1 MRTLLLA
8 VICVIGGYFLYQY
21 WNGSTHLGFNVGSP
35 ATGVIDTEGAKRR
48 GAELGE
54 AAARATG
61 KVEDATAKV
70 RETVGEAALTGKIK
84 AKMALDDTI
93 KARSIEVSTSGSI
106 VTVSGSVASRGER
119 DRALSLARETA
130 GVTKVVDHLAVQN

>member
-1 MRTLLLA
+1 MRTLVLA

-21 WNGSTHLGFNVGSP
+21 WNGSSPHGLNVPAP

-54 AAARATG
+54 AAARASS
-61 KVEDATAKV
+61 KVQDATAKM

-93 KARSIEVSTSGSI
+93 KARAIEVSTNGSVVI
-106 VTVSGSVASRGER
+106 VSGTVASRAER
-119 DRALSLARETA
+119 DRALALARETA
-130 GVTKVVDHLAVQN
+130 GVTKVVDHLTVQ